1 MIQVIGL
8 KRLIIL
14 SVLLAFN
21 AALGAGLYLY
31 VMPENLSVTRQL
43 SSTRSQ
49 VATMRNDAQEL
60 RGDIEQIEDK
70 KSYFT
75 NLQTVGFMSDQN
87 RLVARRRIMDIQQY
101 SKVLKAKYDIGSAVV
116 MDDENLSNSDQVVLS
131 SELAINIDAMD
142 DIDFYSFIYWLRNTF
157 QGHVT
162 IDNIKMQRMNDVN
175 DVTVRQIG
183 SGLPMTMIKGDVSAK
198 WRTIVPKST
207 VTDGQTP
214 LGQGF

>member
-1 MIQVIGL
+1 
-8 KRLIIL
+8 
-14 SVLLAFN
+14 
-21 AALGAGLYLY
+21 
-31 VMPENLSVTRQL
+31 
-43 SSTRSQ
+43 
-49 VATMRNDAQEL
+49 MRGDAEAL
-60 RGDIEQIEDK
+60 RGDIEQIEEK

-101 SKVLKAKYDIGSAVV
+101 SKVLKAKYDISSALVRSN
-116 MDDENLSNSDQVVLS
+116 ENLSNSDQVILS
-131 SELAINIDAMD
+131 SDLIVNIDAMD

-157 QGHVT
+157 PGHVT
-162 IDNIKMQRMNDVN
+162 IESINMQRMNDVN

-183 SGLPMTMIKGDVSAK
+183 SGLPLTMIKGDISAK
-198 WRTIVPKST
+198 WRTVVPKST

>member
-157 QGHVT
+157 PGHVT

-207 VTDGQTP
+207 VTDDQTP

>member
-1 MIQVIGL
+1 MIQVIGV

-14 SVLLAFN
+14 SFLAAIN
-21 AALGAGLYLY
+21 AALGAALYLY
-31 VMPENLSVTRQL
+31 VMPENQNVTRQL
-43 SSTRSQ
+43 NVTRSQ
-49 VATMRNDAQEL
+49 VATMRNDADAL

-75 NLQTVGFMSDQN
+75 NLETVGFMSDQN

-101 SKVLKAKYDIGSAVV
+101 SKVLKAKYDIGSATV

-131 SELAINIDAMD
+131 SELDINIDAMD

-157 QGHVT
+157 PGHIT

-183 SGLPMTMIKGDVSAK
+183 SGLPMTMIKGDISAK
-198 WRTIVPKST
+198 WRTVVPRST
-207 VTDGQTP
+207 VADGQTP
-214 LGQGF
+214 IGQGF

>member
-157 QGHVT
+157 PGHVT

-183 SGLPMTMIKGDVSAK
+183 SGLPMTMIKADVSAK

>member
-157 QGHVT
+157 PGHVT

>member
-1 MIQVIGL
+1 M
-8 KRLIIL
+8 
-14 SVLLAFN
+14 
-21 AALGAGLYLY
+21 
-31 VMPENLSVTRQL
+31 
-43 SSTRSQ
+43 
-49 VATMRNDAQEL
+49 
-60 RGDIEQIEDK
+60 
-70 KSYFT
+70 
-75 NLQTVGFMSDQN
+75 
-87 RLVARRRIMDIQQY
+87 
-101 SKVLKAKYDIGSAVV
+101 
-116 MDDENLSNSDQVVLS
+116 S

-157 QGHVT
+157 PGHVT